1 MNRSE
6 ILEETYLSDEE
17 EREKQEIIDLE
28 EKAKKQGR
36 CIEKIKD
43 VLVSDDDPYARLD
56 EIRFYIKEL
65 END

>member
-6 ILEETYLSDEE
+6 ILEETYLNDEE
-17 EREKQEIIDLE
+17 KQKRTDLE

-43 VLVSDDDPYARLD
+43 VLIADNDPYARLD

>member
-28 EKAKKQGR
+28 EKSKKQER

-43 VLVSDDDPYARLD
+43 VLISDDDPYARLD